1 VVSYYLGLNAYEGAT
16 VSRLAKRFEELKA
29 RNEKALLCFVTAGDP
44 SEERTVEIVET
55 LARAGADAVEI
66 GLPFSD
72 PLADGPSIQASSQR
86 SLELGMTTV
95 KALAIVRKIRASVPD
110 LPLIL
115 MTYYNPIRHYGL
127 ARYARD
133 AKAAGA
139 DAHIVTDLT
148 PEEAGDW
155 KTYSDEN
162 GLDTVFLLAPTS
174 TAARIEVVTKLSTG
188 FVYCVSRTGVTGA
201 RQDVPTELT
210 DVVAR
215 IRAQTAEPIC
225 VGFGISTPD
234 HVRRICAFADGAV
247 VGSSLVDLIHTHRD
261 DDALLSRV
269 HAYVSALKAGT
280 GG

>member
-1 VVSYYLGLNAYEGAT
+1 MREGVI
-16 VSRLAKRFEELKA
+16 VSRLAKRFHDLKA
-29 RNEKALLCFVTAGDP
+29 RDEKALICFVTAGDP
-44 SEERTVEIVET
+44 SPEHTVEIVGT

-86 SLELGMTTV
+86 SLERGMTTA
-95 KALAIVRKIRASVPD
+95 KALDIVRQVRASNPD

-127 ARYARD
+127 ERYAQH
-133 AKAAGA
+133 AAAAGA

-148 PEEAGDW
+148 PEEAVEW
-155 KTYSDEN
+155 KSCSAAA

-174 TAARIEVVTKLSTG
+174 TRTRIEVVGKLSTG

-201 RQDVPTELT
+201 RQDVPAELT
-210 DVVAR
+210 GFVEM
-215 IRAQTAEPIC
+215 IREYTPVPVC

-247 VGSSLVDLIHTHRD
+247 VGSSLVDLIHHNRD
-261 DDALLSRV
+261 NQDLLPTV
-269 HAYVSALKAGT
+269 YDYVSALKAGT
-280 GG
+280 KAQPAS